1 MELRSPP
8 LRRSARLSAKA
19 TPLTRQ
25 AIESAVVEPPGPEI
39 ESSEDSAATNLLS
52 SFMGNTGNSFD
63 VNDNDPPPEHP
74 EDNSEDNSAPVLS
87 PQLKLT
93 YKVSP
98 PNQTRVP
105 APRPLSRSSVERL
118 TSKAMVRVRSTKP
131 LTIPITPVSR
141 LMQRLGE
148 KKYSTMGPESRE
160 EKTRLVQGG
169 AIDTV
174 SSQGGD
180 GDHPRL
186 LTIPR
191 SPRLMTKARAMS
203 TTRSRP
209 RGDPPLEQNELMV
222 TRSLST
228 VRRASGHRPF
238 PVYNSDM
245 QHSNEAFVSTRRSSR
260 GIRATHESHEE
271 PPAPR
276 REHVLTVPVSPKISK
291 PRAVSAP
298 PKRYTHSMLSIYQ

>member
-1 MELRSPP
+1 MELQSPP

-19 TPLTRQ
+19 TPLARQ
-25 AIESAVVEPPGPEI
+25 AIESTVVEPPGPEI

-52 SFMGNTGNSFD
+52 SFIENTGNSSA
-63 VNDNDPPPEHP
+63 VSDNYPPP

-209 RGDPPLEQNELMV
+209 RGDLPLEQNELMV

-238 PVYNSDM
+238 PVFNSDM
-245 QHSNEAFVSTRRSSR
+245 QHSNESAVFTRRSSR
-260 GIRATHESHEE
+260 GVRATHESHEE

-298 PKRYTHSMLSIYQ
+298 PKR